1 LLDVLCATGALL
13 LAQAKQKKL
22 RMTDPVMFTRGFSI
36 GLVAL
41 LQAIMPSVIAVG
53 MLVLLCHVYGTEF
66 TDFFRVLALAVAVL
80 SSLLPRGRTNGQTP
94 VVPAAMPLALSVL
107 VRWMVIIAI
116 LLGIGYVTK
125 YSEDFSRR
133 VVLTWVV
140 VTPALLVVTALYLH
154 EIMRRLLNDPAV
166 KRRVAFVGCNEAS
179 LALARKINENSAS
192 LGLMVQGFF
201 DDRGAER
208 LGDCGDMR
216 RLGSLTDIM
225 TAVQGKHV
233 DAIFVALPIRQVQRA
248 MDIVEELRNT
258 TVSIYYVPDLV
269 VFDLLQ
275 ARVGELLGMPVVA
288 MCETPFYGYGG
299 LVKRITDV
307 VFALAILA
315 AAAPLMVLISLA
327 IRFTSPGPVLFKQ
340 RRYGLDGREILVYK
354 FRTMTVLEDGAQ
366 VHQATRTD
374 SRITPLG
381 RYLRR
386 YSLDELPQLFNVLR
400 GNMSLVGPRPH
411 AVAHNE
417 EYRRLIKGYMVRHK
431 APPGITGLAQI
442 NGCRGETARLEDMQ
456 ARLDYDLEYLRRWSP
471 LLDLKILALTA
482 VRMLRDDKAY

>member
-1 LLDVLCATGALL
+1 
-13 LAQAKQKKL
+13 
-22 RMTDPVMFTRGFSI
+22 MTDPVMFTRGFSI
-36 GLVAL
+36 ALVAF

-53 MLVLLCHVYGTEF
+53 TLVLLCHVYDAQF
-66 TDFFRVLALAVAVL
+66 TDFFRVLAVAVAVL

-94 VVPAAMPLALSVL
+94 VVPASMPLALSVL
-107 VRWMVIIAI
+107 VRWMVIVAI

-140 VTPALLVVTALYLH
+140 VTPALLVLTALYLH
-154 EIMRRLLNDPAV
+154 EIMRRLLNDPGA
-166 KRRVAFVGCNEAS
+166 KRRVAFAGCNAAS
-179 LALARKINENSAS
+179 LALAQKITENSGS
-192 LGLMVQGFF
+192 LGLVVHGFF
-201 DDRGAER
+201 DDRGEDR
-208 LGDCGDMR
+208 LGDCGNMR
-216 RLGSLTDIM
+216 KLGGLTDIVG
-225 TAVQGKHV
+225 AVQSKQI
-233 DAIFVALPIRQVQRA
+233 DAIFVALPIRQVQRV
-248 MDIVEELRNT
+248 MDLVEELRNT
-258 TVSIYYVPDLV
+258 TVSIYYVPDLL

-275 ARVGELLGMPVVA
+275 SRVGEMMGMPVVA

-307 VFALAILA
+307 MFALAILA
-315 AAAPLMVLISLA
+315 AAGPLMLLIALA
-327 IRFTSPGPVLFKQ
+327 VRVTSPGPALFKQ

-374 SRITPLG
+374 SRVTPLG

-411 AVAHNE
+411 AIAHNE

-442 NGCRGETARLEDMQ
+442 NGCRGETARIEDMQ
-456 ARLDYDLEYLRRWSP
+456 ARLKYDLEYLRRWSP